1 VFPPRTKKRRTCHP
15 IVHSLAP
22 ALLRPT
28 SVGNFPPSMMTSRH
42 TNNPSSSSSSSPR
55 QYRPSRTLSLPS
67 LPSLLPLSSPAHPS
81 RRFHP
86 YMMVKSHD
94 HHPTPD
100 RRRAHH
106 LPPQP
111 CHNDNGSGWTP
122 STAARYTYNV
132 CNSPTFA
139 LRREKQGIDY
149 FSALP
154 QELIEQIG
162 LYAAAIDPSS
172 SGGPPFLLQRRRLAV
187 LFALSMTSRQFHQIF
202 NHLLFKDPLLI
213 DSTHP
218 YIPNTAWRWIAN
230 SPHVPQRSYAAK
242 TFALWRPSPSAS
254 TANGNSPSHALNMT
268 SLSCLL
274 SDLANVRELTLSG
287 NFAGKTAVGAGVG
300 EYSRRRSGTRGPQ
313 TRTVTGDPDL
323 DEIDGIPPPPVVI
336 PEKSVMPSLRTLR
349 LVDLDNAEMIPEL
362 FNPYRLQL
370 TTLEIRPALTSISQ
384 TTYHP
389 RAVIEQLSPFIALTL
404 SHCTTLEDV
413 TITLPPE
420 QFDCNH
426 CKHGI
431 KVLSSLFAPVDRA
444 QTRNPSIKKLR
455 LSLPR
460 FDCYS
465 IPYLDPELSD
475 DDDEEFEPIDHAY
488 FFDLLGR
495 VLLDFSSLETFE
507 FTGPAVPPKIERK
520 LRGLVPDIPSMT
532 FHVAEHAT
540 GIFARNEQ
548 SREDSPWPE
557 TSPLPT
563 LSWTPPPPPPTTNT
577 AGFVEYGSS
586 MMSISPPVWIPEP
599 GGDLTT
605 TFSPSVLPSFQAPPT
620 SQAMTHPSTLWDVPS
635 MFSGPTQGY
644 GVGGSSEV
652 FVFEESESMTQDWNE
667 YIQYDPSAI

>member
-1 VFPPRTKKRRTCHP
+1 M
-15 IVHSLAP
+15 I
-22 ALLRPT
+22 
-28 SVGNFPPSMMTSRH
+28 
-42 TNNPSSSSSSSPR
+42 
-55 QYRPSRTLSLPS
+55 
-67 LPSLLPLSSPAHPS
+67 
-81 RRFHP
+81 
-86 YMMVKSHD
+86 KSHD

-100 RRRAHH
+100 RRRAHYP
-106 LPPQP
+106 PPQP
-111 CHNDNGSGWTP
+111 CHNDAGSGWTP
-122 STAARYTYNV
+122 STAVRYDTCNYDV
-132 CNSPTFA
+132 CNNPTSA
-139 LRREKQGIDY
+139 LRRKKQELDY

-172 SGGPPFLLQRRRLAV
+172 SGGSPFLPQRRRLAV

-202 NHLLFKDPLLI
+202 NHFLYKDPLLI

-218 YIPNTAWRWIAN
+218 YIPNTARQWIAN
-230 SPHVPQRSYAAK
+230 NPHVPQRAYAAK
-242 TFALWRPSPSAS
+242 TFALWRPSASAS
-254 TANGNSPSHALNMT
+254 TGNGNSLSHALNMT
-268 SLSCLL
+268 SLSFLF
-274 SDLANVRELTLSG
+274 SHLANVRELTLSG
-287 NFAGKTAVGAGVG
+287 NFAGKTAVGAGVV
-300 EYSRRRSGTRGPQ
+300 EYSRRRSVTRGPQ
-313 TRTVTGDPDL
+313 TRTATGDPDL

-389 RAVIEQLSPFIALTL
+389 RTVIEQLSSFIVLTL

-431 KVLSSLFAPVDRA
+431 KVLSSLFVPVDQVR
-444 QTRNPSIKKLR
+444 TRNPSVKKLR

-495 VLLDFSSLETFE
+495 LLLEFSSLQIFE

-532 FHVAEHAT
+532 FNVAEHAK

-563 LSWTPPPPPPTTNT
+563 ISWTPPPPPSTTT
-577 AGFVEYGSS
+577 TTGFVGYGSS
-586 MMSISPPVWIPEP
+586 LMSVSPPVWTPEP
-599 GGDLTT
+599 GRDLTT
-605 TFSPSVLPSFQAPPT
+605 AGVVPSFQAPPT
-620 SQAMTHPSTLWDVPS
+620 SEAMTYPSTLWDIPS
-635 MFSGPTQGY
+635 IFSGPAQGY
-644 GVGGSSEV
+644 GVGGASEV